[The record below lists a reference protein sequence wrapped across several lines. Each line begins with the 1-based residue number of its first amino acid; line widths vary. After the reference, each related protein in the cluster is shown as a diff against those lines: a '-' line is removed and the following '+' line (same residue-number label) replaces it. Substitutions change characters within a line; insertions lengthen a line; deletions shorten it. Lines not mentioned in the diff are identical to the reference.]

1 MQSGFEI
8 TGIRPQQHHQQQQ
21 QPENPLLLSMNPTHI
36 LDQIHTSQ
44 QQLPLHHLLPP
55 HHHHYPSPSP
65 YFPLNFKLG
74 LNEIHSTSSAAAS
87 GDALLRGS
95 EQYHLPEARQ
105 SSLGMLHSQFWEP
118 LQAEV
123 SNENSEIVRRRE
135 TLTTCLDAKSRVH
148 FSELEAV
155 YKRHG
160 NAETNQTAPNLTPP
174 PPLPAVNEEEPSR
187 SFKEATKMKRKK
199 KKKKTTDSDPQQITP
214 MAEFFE
220 NLVKQVLDHQENLQR
235 KFTEV
240 IDRLSEERRAREEA
254 WRSQELAHLE
264 REAAARA
271 HEKAM
276 AKSREATIVSYLEK
290 ITGQRINLPPSES
303 AAANA
308 SDDSNCGGGGGGG
321 ED

>member
-1 MQSGFEI
+1 
-8 TGIRPQQHHQQQQ
+8 
-21 QPENPLLLSMNPTHI
+21 MNPTHI

-44 QQLPLHHLLPP
+44 QPLLLP
-55 HHHHYPSPSP
+55 PSP

-74 LNEIHSTSSAAAS
+74 LNEIHSTSSAAPNGVS
-87 GDALLRGS
+87 Q
-95 EQYHLPEARQ
+95 QYHLPEARQ
-105 SSLGMLHSQFWEP
+105 SSLGILHSQFWEP
-118 LQAEV
+118 LLAEV

-135 TLTTCLDAKSRVH
+135 TLATCLDAKSRAH

-160 NAETNQTAPNLTPP
+160 NAEATQTAPNLTPP
-174 PPLPAVNEEEPSR
+174 PPLPVTDEEEPSR
-187 SFKEATKMKRKK
+187 TEAKKTKRKK
-199 KKKKTTDSDPQQITP
+199 KKVTDSDPQQITP
-214 MAEFFE
+214 MEEFFE
-220 NLVKQVLDHQENLQR
+220 NLVKQVLEHQEKLQR

-290 ITGQRINLPPSES
+290 ITGQLINMPTSES
-303 AAANA
+303 AAAANT
-308 SDDSNCGGGGGGG
+308 SPDSNFGGG
-321 ED
+321 EDEMQLDRDRD

>member
-1 MQSGFEI
+1 MHSGFEI
-8 TGIRPQQHHQQQQ
+8 TGIHHPPQQ

-44 QQLPLHHLLPP
+44 QPLPLHHLLPP
-55 HHHHYPSPSP
+55 HYPPSPF
-65 YFPLNFKLG
+65 FPLNFKLG
-74 LNEIHSTSSAAAS
+74 LNDIHSTSSAAANS
-87 GDALLRGS
+87 GGGDALLRGS
-95 EQYHLPEARQ
+95 QQYHLPEARQ

-118 LQAEV
+118 LPAEV

-135 TLTTCLDAKSRVH
+135 ALATCLDAKSRAH

-160 NAETNQTAPNLTPP
+160 NAEATQTAPNLTTTP
-174 PPLPAVNEEEPSR
+174 PPLPEEEPSR
-187 SFKEATKMKRKK
+187 TEPKKAKRKK
-199 KKKKTTDSDPQQITP
+199 KKKATDSDPQQITP
-214 MAEFFE
+214 MEEFFE
-220 NLVKQVLDHQENLQR
+220 NLVKQVLEHQENLQR

-290 ITGQRINLPPSES
+290 ITGQRINMPTPES
-303 AAANA
+303 AAANT
-308 SDDSNCGGGGGGG
+308 SDDSNCGGG
-321 ED
+321 EDRDRD